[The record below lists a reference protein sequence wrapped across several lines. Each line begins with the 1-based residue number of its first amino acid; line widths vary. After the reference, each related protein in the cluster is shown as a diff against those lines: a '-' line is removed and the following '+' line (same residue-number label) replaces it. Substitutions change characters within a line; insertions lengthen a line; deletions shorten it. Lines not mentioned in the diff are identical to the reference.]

1 MLNCTARKPD
11 PSNTWTCPEGMHP
24 LIFTLLKNRG
34 IGSDEEARLF
44 LHPGVECLRDP
55 FLLSDMHEA
64 VRVIKDAVAKG
75 ESICVYGDYDVDGVC
90 ASAILNLYLKSIGAK
105 TEVYLPSRH
114 NEGYG
119 LNEEALESISKR
131 HKLLVTVDCGI
142 TAVSLVESA
151 KKMGMRVVV
160 TDHHKPDEVLPDCP
174 VINPLLKGYP
184 FGFLCG
190 AGVAFQLVSA
200 LGGREEAMQYID
212 LAALATIADIVPLKD
227 ENRAIAV
234 LGLRKLNAFEPRP
247 GIRALI
253 DVSGLTG
260 KEIGAGNVSFQLTP
274 RLNASGRLGDAM
286 RAYDLLTSYDR
297 DLCEKLANELNDEN
311 LRRKELENAAIDE
324 AEKLIADFDFAHKR
338 VLIVEGENWN
348 SGVIGLAAS
357 RLTEKYHYP
366 SVVLTR
372 DGDYY
377 TGSCRSIDGVDI
389 QEALT
394 HVGYLMERFGGHK
407 MAAGLKLKSENL
419 PEFKE
424 KLNEYLMT
432 AYNGEIWIPSAEYD
446 AKVEPG
452 ELTVELVNL
461 IDSLA
466 PTGCGNPGALF
477 LSEADILSAY
487 PVGKEGEHLK
497 LTLKGD
503 DGTALPGIWFRHG
516 AEAPSQGS
524 RVTALYTPAV
534 NTFMERTN
542 VQAEMKNMIVL
553 TPGGKGND
561 IGDRAENEFLFERCR
576 AFETLPVREASAAEL
591 ETNVTSSPMGSLV
604 ITFDME
610 SADAVNK
617 RLTGKTDFYTGTY
630 PADARPFNAVCVCP
644 RGLPGGTYENTYFAG
659 LPACL
664 CGGGTHLTDIP
675 VSKRICPPDKD
686 DLRSIYKLLR
696 SKGEGTY
703 KNRPDILMRL
713 RIPSYYSVKTVLGIC
728 VLEHMGLIRISS
740 VPKGISLTVTDTRGA
755 KCPPEED
762 TLFTALNG

>member
-1 MLNCTARKPD
+1 MLNCTVRKPED
-11 PSNTWTCPEGMHP
+11 TNLWTCPEGMHP
-24 LIFTLLKNRG
+24 LLFTLLKNRG
-34 IGSDEEARLF
+34 ISSDEEARLF
-44 LHPGVECLRDP
+44 LHPGVESLRDP

-64 VRVIKDAVAKG
+64 VRVIRDAVAKG

-151 KKMGMRVVV
+151 KAKGMKVVV
-160 TDHHKPDEVLPDCP
+160 TDHHKPDEVIPDCP
-174 VINPLLKGYP
+174 VVNPLLNGYP

-200 LGGREEAMQYID
+200 LGGREAAMPYID
-212 LAALATIADIVPLKD
+212 LAALATIADIVPLRD

-234 LGLRKLNAFEPRP
+234 LGLRKLNCFEPRP

-260 KEIGAGNVSFQLTP
+260 REINAGNVSFQLTP

-297 DLCEKLANELNDEN
+297 ELCEKLANELNDEN

-324 AEKLIADFDFAHKR
+324 AEAYIRDFDFAHKR

-372 DGDYY
+372 DGDSY
-377 TGSCRSIDGVDI
+377 TGSCRSIEGVDI

-419 PEFKE
+419 AEFKE
-424 KLNEYLMT
+424 KLNEYLLS
-432 AYNGEIWIPSAEYD
+432 AYDGSLWIPAVEYD

-452 ELTVELVNL
+452 QLNVELVGM
-461 IDSLA
+461 IESLA
-466 PTGCGNPGALF
+466 PTGCGNPGAMF
-477 LSEADILSAY
+477 LSETDVVSAY

-503 DGTALPGIWFRHG
+503 DGTMLPGIWFRYN
-516 AEAPSQGS
+516 ADVPSQGS
-524 RVTALYTPAV
+524 RVKALYTPTI

-542 VQAEMKNMIVL
+542 VQAEMKNLIVL
-553 TPGGKGND
+553 KSGGKGND
-561 IGDRAENEFLFERCR
+561 ITDRTENEFLFERCA
-576 AFETLPVREASAAEL
+576 AFGKSPVRRAEKAQLDAAL
-591 ETNVTSSPMGSLV
+591 NASPMGSLIV
-604 ITFDME
+604 TFDTE
-610 SADAVNK
+610 SADEVLKCISAGTD
-617 RLTGKTDFYTGTY
+617 LHTGSY
-630 PADARPFNAVCVCP
+630 PADARPFNAVCICP
-644 RGLPGGTYENTYFAG
+644 RGEAGGRYEQTYFAG
-659 LPACL
+659 MPECL
-664 CGGGTHLTDIP
+664 CAGGTVLTDLP
-675 VSKRICPPDKD
+675 VSRRITPPDKD

-696 SKGEGTY
+696 AKGEGTY
-703 KNRPDILMRL
+703 RSRPDILMRL
-713 RIPSYYSVKTVLGIC
+713 RVPSYYNVKTVLGIC
-728 VLEHMGLIRISS
+728 VLEHMGLIRISP
-740 VPKGISLTVTDTRGA
+740 VPKGICLTVTDTGGA

-762 TLFTALNG
+762 ALFTALNA

>member
-11 PSNTWTCPEGMHP
+11 ASNTWTCPEGMHP

-34 IGSDEEARLF
+34 ISSDEEARLF
-44 LHPGVECLRDP
+44 LKPGIESLRDP
-55 FLLSDMHEA
+55 FLLNDMSEA
-64 VRVIKDAVAKG
+64 VRIIRDAVKKG

-119 LNEEALESISKR
+119 LNEEAIESISQR

-151 KKMGMRVVV
+151 KNKGMRVVV

-174 VINPLLKGYP
+174 VVNPLLGGYP

-234 LGLRKLNAFEPRP
+234 LGLRKLNSFEPRP

-253 DVSGLTG
+253 DASGLTG
-260 KEIGAGNVSFQLTP
+260 KEITAGNVSFQLTP

-297 DLCEKLANELNDEN
+297 DLCAKLAEELNEEN
-311 LRRKELENAAIDE
+311 LRRKDLENAAIDE
-324 AEKLIADFDFAHKR
+324 AEAYLRDFDFVRRR
-338 VLIVEGENWN
+338 VIIVEGENWN

-424 KLNEYLMT
+424 KLNGYFLS
-432 AYNGEIWIPSAEYD
+432 AYDGSLWIPTAEYD
-446 AKVEPG
+446 AEVDPG
-452 ELTVELVNL
+452 DLTVELVTL

-477 LSEADILSAY
+477 LSGVNVMSAY

-497 LTLKGD
+497 LTMKAD
-503 DGTALPGIWFRHG
+503 DGTVLPGIWFRHG
-516 AEAPSQGS
+516 ADAPNQGS
-524 RVTALYTPAV
+524 RVTALYTPSV
-534 NTFMERTN
+534 NTYMERTN
-542 VQAEMKNMIVL
+542 VQAEMKNLIVL
-553 TPGGKGND
+553 TPGGRD
-561 IGDRAENEFLFERCR
+561 STIGDREESEFLFERCA
-576 AFETLPVREASAAEL
+576 AFGKQSVCRSVSVLDAAAGAS
-591 ETNVTSSPMGSLV
+591 SMGSLTV
-604 ITFDME
+604 AFDRE
-610 SADAVNK
+610 SAEQVMK
-617 RLTGKTDFYTGTY
+617 RVSSRMDYYTGNY
-630 PADARPFNAVCVCP
+630 PADARPFNSVCVCP
-644 RGLPGGTYENTYFAG
+644 KGECAGKYDDVYFAG
-659 LPACL
+659 LPECL
-664 CGGGTHLTDIP
+664 CGGGAYLGDIP
-675 VSKRICPPDKD
+675 VSKRISVPDKD
-686 DLRSIYKLLR
+686 DLRSIYKLLHA
-696 SKGEGTY
+696 KGEGTY

-713 RIPSYYSVKTVLGIC
+713 RIPSYYNVKTVLGIC
-728 VLEHMGLIRISS
+728 VLEHMGLIRISA
-740 VPKGISLTVTDTRGA
+740 VPKGISLTVTDMKGV

-762 TLFTALNG
+762 ALFTALNA